1 MSAQQEVA
9 PRLQDVAEYAGV
21 SLATAS
27 RVLSGSEDRVS
38 ATLRDRVLDAAAE
51 LHYVPNAHAR
61 ALVSASTSTVGLIV
75 HDVSDPYFSEIARG
89 VLRVANDNDLLVLI
103 CNTYRDPA
111 RELQYVLALRAQRVR
126 AVVLAGSG
134 FADSDVER
142 RTTQALVGV
151 EAVGGRAVLIGRHRA
166 GVDSVLPD
174 NVGGARLMGKHVID
188 LGHRNIAVIA
198 GPLHLTTIEDRLS
211 GFRQALQEAGID
223 LPESQIVETDF
234 TRDGGYGGTARLLDS
249 APETTA
255 IFALNDAMA
264 IGVLA
269 ALRAAGIR
277 VPQDMSVV
285 GFDDIPIT
293 RDLTPALT
301 TVRLPMDLMGARAMD
316 LALRRRAKEPRRVP
330 TEASLITRDS
340 AANPRRQ

>member
-1 MSAQQEVA
+1 LSVHQVVV
-9 PRLQDVAEYAGV
+9 PRLQDVAEQAGV

-27 RVLSGSEDRVS
+27 RVLSGSQYRVS
-38 ATLRDRVLDAAAE
+38 AALRVRVLDAAAE

-61 ALVSASTSTVGLIV
+61 ALVSASTSTVGVIV

-89 VLRVANDNDLLVLI
+89 VLRVANEHDLLVLI
-103 CNTYRDPA
+103 CNTYRDPD

-134 FADSDVER
+134 FVDSEVER

-174 NVGGARLMGKHVID
+174 NVGGARLVGKHLTE
-188 LGHRNIAVIA
+188 LGHRNIAVVA
-198 GPLHLTTIEDRLS
+198 GPKHLTTIEDRLS
-211 GFRQALQEAGID
+211 GFRRALDEADLD
-223 LPESQIVETDF
+223 LPVSRIVETDF
-234 TRDGGYGGTARLLDS
+234 TRDGAYDGTPRLLES
-249 APETTA
+249 APEATA

-269 ALRAAGIR
+269 ALRARGIR
-277 VPQDMSVV
+277 VPEDMSVV
-285 GFDDIPIT
+285 GFDDIPIA
-293 RDLTPALT
+293 RDLTPPLT
-301 TVRLPMDLMGARAMD
+301 TVRLPMELMGARAME
-316 LALRRRAKEPRRVP
+316 LALRRRVKEPRRLP
-330 TEASLITRDS
+330 TKATLVVRDS
-340 AANPRRQ
+340 AASL